1 MIQKIREVLR
11 QEFLNKLRVGYRFES
26 IDSLDWK
33 VIEKFRRQLR
43 PKEADFYPYIFQQK
57 EFDVSKK
64 EVQAKVKDLRAH
76 GYSSDPLM
84 LFENFS
90 ENVDA
95 VRNTICYIHRCEG
108 FPELELEI
116 LGIELAHRYAKIFRP
131 YREAVTGHS
140 PLLLEYGLTQESQF
154 LLHNELSSHL

>member
-1 MIQKIREVLR
+1 MNSPLIQKIDEVLP
-11 QEFLNKLRVGYRFES
+11 QEFLNKRTVQYRFAG
-26 IDSLDWK
+26 IDSLAWK
-33 VIEKFRRQLR
+33 ITDKRFRRELS
-43 PKEADFYPYIFQQK
+43 PNEAHSYGYLLQQK
-57 EFDVSKK
+57 EFEVSKK
-64 EVQAKVKDLRAH
+64 EVQAKLKDLQAH
-76 GYSSDPLM
+76 GYYSDPLM

-95 VRNTICYIHRCEG
+95 VRNTLCYLQRCEG

-140 PLLLEYGLTQESQF
+140 PLLLE
-154 LLHNELSSHL
+154 